1 MTRTPL
7 FGVVVR
13 SLRQADR
20 ANRTGLSVAGIV
32 ERDRSARTALRQARR
47 ALRAHEAE
55 AGGMTRRRFLGTSSA
70 AVAGLALTG
79 CSLATRPAARP
90 GVDPVLIVGAG
101 IAGLMAGYRLRQSGV
116 PVRIMEAQNRVGGRM
131 LSLRGFFADGQVA
144 ELGGELID
152 TDHTAMHALA
162 VELGF
167 PLDDLSI
174 EDAGITTDTWFFG
187 GRPRGEVEIVEAFR
201 PVAASIVADLA
212 TIGGDVS
219 YRSPSGAATLDRLSL
234 AEWLERAGIDGWLRA
249 LLDVGYT
256 TEYGLEIDEQ
266 SALNLLFLIDPRA
279 EPFRIYG
286 DSDERFHVRGGNDH
300 LPRELGRRLDDAIE
314 TNVHLEAV
322 RAAADGRF
330 VCSFTRGAAAFDVV
344 AADVVF
350 ALPFTLLRRVRID
363 VVLPPAKRR
372 AIDEIGYGT
381 NAKLMIGFTDR
392 VWRDRHR
399 TNGSVLTDLPFQ
411 LVWETSRHQ
420 PGESG
425 ILTNFT
431 GGRHGVAIG
440 TGSATD
446 QAAAAVG
453 ALEQVF
459 PGIEATRAGAREARF
474 HWPTHPYTLGSY
486 ACYRPGQ
493 WTTIAGA
500 EGEPVGR
507 LFFAGEH
514 CSTRAQGFMEGGC
527 ETGEAA
533 ARAVL
538 AVRGVRSGAAP
549 IARRVLLR
557 ARA

>member
-1 MTRTPL
+1 
-7 FGVVVR
+7 
-13 SLRQADR
+13 
-20 ANRTGLSVAGIV
+20 
-32 ERDRSARTALRQARR
+32 
-47 ALRAHEAE
+47 
-55 AGGMTRRRFLGTSSA
+55 
-70 AVAGLALTG
+70 
-79 CSLATRPAARP
+79 
-90 GVDPVLIVGAG
+90 
-101 IAGLMAGYRLRQSGV
+101 
-116 PVRIMEAQNRVGGRM
+116 
-131 LSLRGFFADGQVA
+131 
-144 ELGGELID
+144 
-152 TDHTAMHALA
+152 
-162 VELGF
+162 
-167 PLDDLSI
+167 
-174 EDAGITTDTWFFG
+174 
-187 GRPRGEVEIVEAFR
+187 
-201 PVAASIVADLA
+201 
-212 TIGGDVS
+212 
-219 YRSPSGAATLDRLSL
+219 
-234 AEWLERAGIDGWLRA
+234 
-249 LLDVGYT
+249 
-256 TEYGLEIDEQ
+256 
-266 SALNLLFLIDPRA
+266 
-279 EPFRIYG
+279 
-286 DSDERFHVRGGNDH
+286 
-300 LPRELGRRLDDAIE
+300 
-314 TNVHLEAV
+314 
-322 RAAADGRF
+322 
-330 VCSFTRGAAAFDVV
+330 
-344 AADVVF
+344 
-350 ALPFTLLRRVRID
+350 LPFTLLRRVRID